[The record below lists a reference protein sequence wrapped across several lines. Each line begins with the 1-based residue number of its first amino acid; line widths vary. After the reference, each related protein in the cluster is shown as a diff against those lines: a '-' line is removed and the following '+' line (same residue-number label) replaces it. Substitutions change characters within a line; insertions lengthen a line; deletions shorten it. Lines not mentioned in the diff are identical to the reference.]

1 MAEAIP
7 DHPGRAAS
15 TVVVMDTGIAI
26 NHPLL
31 VQALIGEG
39 TSVIVDDPSPIDAHG
54 HGTEMAGVA
63 AYRDLGGG
71 LIGQLPLIPRVW
83 LQNLRLLAQ
92 NQQTDADRPFWPE
105 RTQEAVLAAEE
116 NRLGRRVFN
125 LSIGAPNPN
134 SDSHT
139 SWSVAMDLLA
149 FNDGFGRLFTV
160 AAGSVEP
167 SAVRDN
173 YPAQNLAASLDDPAQ
188 ALNVVS
194 VGAITERATMPNEA
208 MYGTLQPLAEV
219 GQLSPY
225 SACDVGGPRAIKPE
239 IVIEGGNCAPDGTLA
254 GMGIESL
261 SMLTTG
267 REHLTKRPL
276 TVTWGTSAAAASAS
290 GLMGEIWEANPR
302 RRPETVRAL
311 LIHSARWSEV
321 MTEQMPNKS
330 DRLRAFGYGQPD
342 VDRASWSARQRPTLI
357 AEDSLRPGRVDEGGG
372 TGRDVLFYQLP
383 LPSSELLVFGG
394 APVTLA
400 VTLSYFIEP
409 NEANYRRYAGAGLRW
424 DMQGEVEDE
433 IMFRRRI
440 NKLERPSGYTSH
452 TSSYGWEI
460 GPDTRSRG
468 SVQSDWCTTTAASL
482 AGDRLLAVFPTLGW
496 WEGREQRAGAVI
508 PFSLVVTID
517 AGQADVDLY
526 SLIEAAIA
534 IPIDVRVG

>member
-1 MAEAIP
+1 
-7 DHPGRAAS
+7 
-15 TVVVMDTGIAI
+15 
-26 NHPLL
+26 
-31 VQALIGEG
+31 
-39 TSVIVDDPSPIDAHG
+39 
-54 HGTEMAGVA
+54 
-63 AYRDLGGG
+63 
-71 LIGQLPLIPRVW
+71 
-83 LQNLRLLAQ
+83 
-92 NQQTDADRPFWPE
+92 
-105 RTQEAVLAAEE
+105 
-116 NRLGRRVFN
+116 
-125 LSIGAPNPN
+125 
-134 SDSHT
+134 
-139 SWSVAMDLLA
+139 
-149 FNDGFGRLFTV
+149 
-160 AAGSVEP
+160 
-167 SAVRDN
+167 
-173 YPAQNLAASLDDPAQ
+173 
-188 ALNVVS
+188 
-194 VGAITERATMPNEA
+194 
-208 MYGTLQPLAEV
+208 
-219 GQLSPY
+219 
-225 SACDVGGPRAIKPE
+225 
-239 IVIEGGNCAPDGTLA
+239 
-254 GMGIESL
+254 
-261 SMLTTG
+261 
-267 REHLTKRPL
+267 
-276 TVTWGTSAAAASAS
+276 
-290 GLMGEIWEANPR
+290 
-302 RRPETVRAL
+302 
-311 LIHSARWSEV
+311 
-321 MTEQMPNKS
+321 
-330 DRLRAFGYGQPD
+330 
-342 VDRASWSARQRPTLI
+342 LI